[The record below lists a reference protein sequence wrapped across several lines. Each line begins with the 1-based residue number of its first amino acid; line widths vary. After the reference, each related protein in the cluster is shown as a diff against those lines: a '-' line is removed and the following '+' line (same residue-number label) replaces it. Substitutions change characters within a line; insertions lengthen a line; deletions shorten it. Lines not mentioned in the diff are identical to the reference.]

1 LIWRAFGRP
10 GENCKQTT
18 TQKARLGD
26 LVFAGTTRASQG
38 CIVKED
44 AMRDLR
50 LIERPIERRSRRPAP
65 ERSIPVRATLL
76 DLVFA
81 VQEYASSDEEVVQV
95 ISHMLE
101 SGRVVLSGNFAGRM
115 LEIGH

>member
-1 LIWRAFGRP
+1 
-10 GENCKQTT
+10 
-18 TQKARLGD
+18 
-26 LVFAGTTRASQG
+26 
-38 CIVKED
+38 
-44 AMRDLR
+44 MRDLR

-65 ERSIPVRATLL
+65 ERSTPVRATLL

-81 VQEYASSDEEVVQV
+81 VQEYANSDEEVVQV

-101 SGRVVLSGNFAGRM
+101 SGRVVLCGNFAGRK